1 MEEAAEEGAGK
12 ENVIRVAASILVFN
26 CRQLLYLRG
35 IQYYRAMLGKKT
47 MRITP
52 KEDVENAEMEKL
64 NVEAD
69 AAAISNM
76 PDGT

>member
-1 MEEAAEEGAGK
+1 VEEAAEEGAGK

-64 NVEAD
+64 NVEED